1 MNILRVL
8 RRSRH
13 DDRRGTSA
21 SLLGKLPPI
30 NAFVDIAIG
39 GSLNRES
46 VPVNDITDSAIVTR
60 RPNGL
65 QPGESAD
72 FLYGNAVGRFRFATV
87 CAKVDGKE
95 AYFELPTTVKTLES
109 YGDRRASER
118 VPWVLP
124 VQWRYAPSGEG
135 YGDFL
140 PGSLMDISRGGASL
154 VVGRTLKA
162 GSQVELRFALKSQHE
177 PFVEICQ
184 VMRTAKIETSD
195 KNAAGIRFLD
205 LDPHDERTLGEYL
218 DERLTLRRDRGV
230 V

>member
-1 MNILRVL
+1 MNILRML
-8 RRSRH
+8 RRTRPDSP
-13 DDRRGTSA
+13 GTVV
-21 SLLGKLPPI
+21 SLREKLPSV
-30 NAFVDIAIG
+30 NAFVDVAIG

-46 VPVNDITDSAIVTR
+46 VPVNEITANAIVTR

-72 FLYGNAVGRFRFATV
+72 FLYSNAFGRFRFTTV
-87 CAKVDGKE
+87 CASVDGKV
-95 AYFELPTTVKTLES
+95 AHFELPESIKTLES
-109 YGDRRASER
+109 YGDRRTSER

-124 VQWRYAPSGEG
+124 VQWRYAPGGAG

-140 PGSLMDISRGGASL
+140 PGSLVDISRGGASL
-154 VVGRTLKA
+154 VVGRELKP
-162 GSQVELRFALKSQHE
+162 GSQVELRFALKSQQE
-177 PFVEICQ
+177 PFVELCQ
-184 VMRTAKIETSD
+184 VVRAAKIETSD

-205 LDPHDERTLGEYL
+205 IDPKDERILGEYL